1 MTNAELIKAL
11 RYCGQEQDVID
22 CADCE
27 RRVIE
32 NGVDVDCEGRL
43 LRDAA
48 DALEAADEMIA
59 DCTAAIDALDDSN
72 DAYIKANERLKKRIA
87 ELEAQAEA
95 LKEESEAYKFGYLDG
110 KTESDRQIED
120 LQTALTA
127 CRLRKDEAQLPKEG
141 EWIVTTEVSDDGAVT
156 SHINCSKCG
165 FYWREP
171 KHGKVFKRCP
181 NCGARMK
188 GEQE

>member
-48 DALEAADEMIA
+48 DALEAAE
-59 DCTAAIDALDDSN
+59 
-72 DAYIKANERLKKRIA
+72 KRIA
-87 ELEAQAEA
+87 EQQKQIAQLYVLLNNRINEIAELE
-95 LKEESEAYKFGYLDG
+95 
-110 KTESDRQIED
+110 RQHGE
-120 LQTALTA
+120 QLT
-127 CRLRKDEAQLPKEG
+127 RNVMLVAQLPKEG
-141 EWIVTTEVSDDGAVT
+141 EWIGIEYDGYADGCPVYDVWE
-156 SHINCSKCG
+156 CSECG
-165 FYWREP
+165 EEHNGEEDTLPNY
-171 KHGKVFKRCP
+171 CP